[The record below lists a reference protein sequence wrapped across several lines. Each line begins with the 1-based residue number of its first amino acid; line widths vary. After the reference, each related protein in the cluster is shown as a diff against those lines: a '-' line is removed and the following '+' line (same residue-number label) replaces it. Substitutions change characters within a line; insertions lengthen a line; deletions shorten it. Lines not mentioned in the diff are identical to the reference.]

1 MQGVDFK
8 VLVSVHPLLCIHTSQ
23 RFELAKLIWE
33 IGSLHTRLLYLL
45 LCCVE
50 QVLQGLRVDG
60 AGVQL
65 HEYAHHA
72 TQLHVLGSMH
82 ITDFLC
88 SSLLLQFAY

>member
-1 MQGVDFK
+1 MGNRQSARYAVTQK
-8 VLVSVHPLLCIHTSQ
+8 TSPHSQLL
-23 RFELAKLIWE
+23 
-33 IGSLHTRLLYLL
+33 LLYLL

-88 SSLLLQFAY
+88 SSLLLQLAAVHIKA